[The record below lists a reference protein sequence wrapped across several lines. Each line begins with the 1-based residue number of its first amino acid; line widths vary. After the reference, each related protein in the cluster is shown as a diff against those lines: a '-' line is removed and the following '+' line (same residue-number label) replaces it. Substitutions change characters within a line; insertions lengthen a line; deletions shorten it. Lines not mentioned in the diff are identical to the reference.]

1 MENTCMEEKCWFYV
15 LIKELAP
22 NKEGMLEFKN
32 CPFYQE
38 MVFTPAPVGATSGT
52 AKLVKDCTCKRSLL
66 FLLEQVYP
74 RLLGVQKSNEEM
86 RNSYESSIVAV
97 KDFVNNF
104 QKIELPNREETPA
117 IEMKKTAYEMVDGDS

>member
-74 RLLGVQKSNEEM
+74 RLVGVQKSNEEM
-86 RNSYESSIVAV
+86 RNSYEASIVAV

-117 IEMKKTAYEMVDGDS
+117 IEMKKTANEMVDGDL